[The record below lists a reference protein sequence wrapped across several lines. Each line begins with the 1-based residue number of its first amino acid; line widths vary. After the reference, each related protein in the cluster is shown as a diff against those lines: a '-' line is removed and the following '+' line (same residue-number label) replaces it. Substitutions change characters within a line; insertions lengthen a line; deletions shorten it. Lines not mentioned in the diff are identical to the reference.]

1 MEPSDPRSRPRRR
14 WLGLTIAL
22 GLLPILGTA
31 WWLFQ
36 AGNVAQ
42 LRDSL
47 VKVDRLLDRDF
58 AEAKVELKRAQ
69 SLATWVGD
77 PDWVAVTDSYAELL
91 VGLETSNPE
100 SAKHPPNK
108 QVLNP
113 DAAPE
118 AKALL
123 CLARIRW
130 IKWVENNVVTV
141 GWAEEKLRTFL
152 NQPLHENVL
161 HHIRNQWLAHR
172 FVYDARDSYDELQDV
187 GLDSWLEND
196 SNPGL
201 EYLHEAIDALASLP
215 QGSKQAQPKMHEAT
229 VSAIADNNFMVAA
242 NLQLWR
248 ACAAGDESDKVSAS
262 QFFELETELLDQ
274 LGNPAVG
281 RRMKLSI
288 AMYLTFR
295 LDKPND
301 ADRLI
306 SEITSDPGYANTSE
320 SFQSLCQD
328 VRDRAKESIDPN
340 YVPQWRAPEGNPY
353 RDTIATAAKVRAEED
368 RLKHEHSIGAA
379 EWARLF
385 LMGGLTLAIVL
396 PLGGW
401 LVGQRVKILRSRR
414 ELQRQKDITEDQQRE
429 VEKLS
434 GKLARLQR
442 MESLGLMAG
451 SIAHDF
457 NNILVGVNGNAELME
472 LAYESGT
479 CDEAFRS
486 NSGSK
491 PSSNLRIGLGN
502 WPSRCWPMRGNGTPN
517 STGSRPQPVAAGKSF
532 RVGIIQS
539 TRTREWN
546 IDLCRR
552 NSYLACVD
560 ETQVEQVVF
569 NLVNN
574 AMQSSPP
581 NTPIQLR
588 SRRVHL
594 TDAETHDCFGSR
606 SEGGEFCGLLI
617 EDHGCGIETDNLD
630 RIFEPYYS
638 TAEHGRGLGLAVV
651 YGILES
657 HGGLIRCCSEVGQG
671 TTFEVMF
678 PAAECDTHLVQ
689 ARPRP
694 GAEFSEGALLGIQVL
709 VVDDEPSVLDTCR
722 QMLEYSGVHATVANG
737 GEAGL
742 EQLVGGDDRFDC
754 VLMDVVMPDLT
765 AAQVL
770 EELERREIQIPVIL
784 MSGFSADRLDRFG
797 TRPNVVQILSKP
809 FGVEQLQRAI
819 AVSVGTSGKHGA
831 ADPAAADLPPGGP

>member
-14 WLGLTIAL
+14 WLGLAIAL
-22 GLLPILGTA
+22 ALFLILGTA

-36 AGNVAQ
+36 AGNVAR

-69 SLATWVGD
+69 SLATSVGD

-108 QVLNP
+108 RVLNP

-123 CLARIRW
+123 GLARIRW
-130 IKWVENNVVTV
+130 NKWVENTVETV
-141 GWAEEKLRTFL
+141 GWAEENLRTYL
-152 NQPLHENVL
+152 NQPLDENVL

-229 VSAIADNNFMVAA
+229 VSAIADKNFMVAA

-262 QFFELETELLDQ
+262 HFFALETELLDRI
-274 LGNPAVG
+274 GNPAVG

-295 LDKPND
+295 LDEPND

-320 SFQSLCQD
+320 NFQSLCQG
-328 VRDRAKESIDPN
+328 VRDRAKESIDPD
-340 YVPQWRAPEGNPY
+340 YVPQWRGPEGNPY
-353 RDTIATAAKVRAEED
+353 RDAIVTAASVRAEED
-368 RLKHEHSIGAA
+368 RLKHEHAIGAA
-379 EWARLF
+379 ERARLL

-472 LAYESGT
+472 LAYDSGT
-479 CDEAFRS
+479 CDEAFARQRIEAIKQS
-486 NSGSK
+486 SQRASK
-491 PSSNLRIGLGN
+491 LAKQMLAYAGKRYAEQRVQDLNQLLSSNRSVLESFSQRGQAIEYQLD
-502 WPSRCWPMRGNGTPN
+502 PEPM
-517 STGSRPQPVAAGKSF
+517 
-532 RVGIIQS
+532 
-539 TRTREWN
+539 
-546 IDLCRR
+546 
-552 NSYLACVD
+552 LACVD
-560 ETQVEQVVF
+560 ETQVEQVLF
-569 NLVNN
+569 NLVTN
-574 AMQSSPP
+574 AMQASPP
-581 NTPIQLR
+581 NTPISIGSHRLR
-588 SRRVHL
+588 L

-606 SEGGEFCGLLI
+606 SEGGEFCGFTV
-617 EDHGCGIETDNLD
+617 EDQGVGIQQGSLD

-638 TAEHGRGLGLAVV
+638 TSEHGRGLGLAVV
-651 YGILES
+651 YGIVES
-657 HGGLIRCCSEVGQG
+657 HGGLIRCRSDVGRG
-671 TTFEVMF
+671 TTFEVLF
-678 PAAECDTHLVQ
+678 PAVESDTPLAHP
-689 ARPRP
+689 RPRP
-694 GAEFSEGALLGIQVL
+694 AAAFSEGMLQGVQVL
-709 VVDDEPSVLDTCR
+709 VIDDEASVLDTCR
-722 QMLEYSGVHATVANG
+722 QMLEHSGVHATVANG

-754 VLMDVVMPDLT
+754 VLMDVVMPDLS

-770 EELERREIQIPVIL
+770 EELERREIQVPVIL

-819 AVSVGTSGKHGA
+819 AVAVGTSGNPGA
-831 ADPAAADLPPGGP
+831 ADPAAADLPPGGQ